1 MCTSVCGATGN
12 GVSCCKLTV
21 VDVVNKEEPIDI
33 YVMLI
38 HNIRV
43 IELRIERNVYDPLSF

>member
-1 MCTSVCGATGN
+1 MCTSVFGATGN
-12 GVSCCKLTV
+12 GVSCCKLAV
-21 VDVVNKEEPIDI
+21 VDVVNKEDPIDI